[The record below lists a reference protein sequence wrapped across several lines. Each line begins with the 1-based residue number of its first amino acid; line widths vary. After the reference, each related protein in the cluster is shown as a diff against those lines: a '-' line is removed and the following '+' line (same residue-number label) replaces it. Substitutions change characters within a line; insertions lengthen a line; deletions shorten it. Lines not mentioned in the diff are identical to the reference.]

1 MYYLGVDVGGT
12 NIAVGIVDENNAI
25 IAKASHPTPVPCTE
39 DAFCDAILAVC
50 NDALAKAGLTLD
62 DVPWIGIGCP
72 GTVNRATGII
82 EFANNL
88 YFKNFKLRDM
98 MAERTNGKLV
108 ILENDANAAAYGEYQ
123 AGALAGADNALAI
136 TLGTGVGGGVVLD
149 GKMLTGYTGAAS
161 ELGHMVIRAG
171 GEECTCGRRGCFEAY
186 ASATALI
193 RETKRAM
200 AAHPESRMHA
210 AAEEN
215 GAVDGRT
222 AFIAAQRGDAAAQAV
237 VDRYLDD
244 LACGVANIVN
254 IFFPE
259 VIALS
264 GGVANQGDTLLVPLR
279 ERVRALSYGSRY
291 AVRHTRIELCT
302 LGYRAGVIGAALL
315 AKQS

>member
-1 MYYLGVDVGGT
+1 MYYIGIDLGGT
-12 NIAVGIVDENNAI
+12 NIKGALVSETGE
-25 IAKASHPTPVPCTE
+25 IAREVSRPTRVE
-39 DAFCDAILAVC
+39 LGAEAVC
-50 NDALAKAGLTLD
+50 DGIAEVITELSSDVDRTSLGGVGL
-62 DVPWIGIGCP
+62 GCP
-72 GTVNRATGII
+72 GTVDDETGRVLY
-82 EFANNL
+82 ANNL
-88 YFKNFKLRDM
+88 GWKNFDLR
-98 MAERTNGKLV
+98 AAVKSRTDFDLRIG
-108 ILENDANAAAYGEYQ
+108 NDANVA
-123 AGALAGADNALAI
+123 ALAEALVGCAKGAQSAVI
-136 TLGTGVGGGVVLD
+136 VTLGTGVGGGVVLD

-210 AAEEN
+210 ATEEN

-222 AFIAAQRGDAAAQAV
+222 AFIAAQRGDTAAQAV

-264 GGVANQGDTLLVPLR
+264 GGVANQGDALLVPLR
-279 ERVRALSYGSRY
+279 ERVRALSYCSRY

>member
-1 MYYLGVDVGGT
+1 M
-12 NIAVGIVDENNAI
+12 
-25 IAKASHPTPVPCTE
+25 
-39 DAFCDAILAVC
+39 
-50 NDALAKAGLTLD
+50 
-62 DVPWIGIGCP
+62 
-72 GTVNRATGII
+72 
-82 EFANNL
+82 
-88 YFKNFKLRDM
+88 
-98 MAERTNGKLV
+98 
-108 ILENDANAAAYGEYQ
+108 
-123 AGALAGADNALAI
+123 
-136 TLGTGVGGGVVLD
+136 VLD

-215 GAVDGRT
+215 SAVDGRT

-264 GGVANQGDTLLVPLR
+264 GGVANQGDALLVPLR
-279 ERVRALSYGSRY
+279 EKVRALSYGSRY
-291 AVRHTRIELCT
+291 AVRHARIELCT

-315 AKQS
+315 ARQS